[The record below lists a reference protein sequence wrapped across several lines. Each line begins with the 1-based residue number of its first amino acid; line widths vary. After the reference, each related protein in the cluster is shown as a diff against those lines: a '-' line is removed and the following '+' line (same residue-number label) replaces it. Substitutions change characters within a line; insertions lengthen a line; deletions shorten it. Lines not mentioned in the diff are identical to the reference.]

1 MTALYIHMYI
11 PTRPHTL
18 LTLRSPS
25 FPDFPPLFPRFWS
38 MNGNGFAIAAMLEY
52 KIHGR
57 FLDTATRCLYD
68 PFIKANE
75 HRFKLMAMFCSLDR
89 GFSD

>member
-1 MTALYIHMYI
+1 
-11 PTRPHTL
+11 
-18 LTLRSPS
+18 
-25 FPDFPPLFPRFWS
+25 
-38 MNGNGFAIAAMLEY
+38 MNENGFAIAAMLEY

-89 GFSD
+89 DSVTREEIEGLVGR